1 MMIREI
7 ENLTETAKKKYR
19 SLEIE
24 VIAWEDRDVFSTS
37 FETDSGVNSEIEIPG
52 IDDDWFLG

>member
-1 MMIREI
+1 MIREI